1 MPLSYDI
8 DAERQLM
15 TVTGSG
21 HVSREDVIDHQRQV
35 SSDPRVT
42 PGLRVLS
49 DMRHVVLDMAGR
61 EVMTLAR
68 DRGDF
73 PVLGIYGRTAIV
85 ATDPVIV
92 GMTRM
97 YMLSRGKFIQPM

>member
-21 HVSREDVIDHQRQV
+21 HVSREDVIEHQRQV

-42 PGLRVLS
+42 PGLRVLG

-73 PVLGIYGRTAIV
+73 PTCALHC
-85 ATDPVIV
+85 
-92 GMTRM
+92 
-97 YMLSRGKFIQPM
+97 SF